1 MYYPEMNDSD
11 DSATEIDREAE
22 KLRRRQKLARRG
34 DESEIVNPKRRDR
47 LAPFTKK
54 DRQFNWKTEL
64 EEEEE
69 DGSYRDD
76 SDD

>member
-34 DESEIVNPKRRDR
+34 DESEIVSPKRRDR